1 MAASA
6 LRTVHDAVK
15 SRRFDGA
22 YYVHGEDEF
31 QKDDAV
37 KQMVE
42 AAVDPGTRDFNLE
55 YRRGPELDPELLDS
69 LLGTPPLMAER
80 RVVVIRD
87 VTGLRRDARAALD
100 RYLARSAPDVLLL
113 LVAAPGAKLDRGL
126 QTATTPLQLD
136 SLTPDRL
143 PRWIAH
149 CATAKFGATIT
160 AGAAELLQSAVGNDL
175 YQLVSELDKL
185 ASYTGG
191 GGAEITEDAVA
202 DVVGVRRGET
212 LGDLLDR
219 ILERDVSAALSLLPH
234 VLSQPRTTAVSVV
247 MALSTQMLALAWGRA
262 RMDEDGVS
270 RGRLESEF
278 FGLLRS
284 TGAYPGRPWGQAASA
299 WARAVPEWTMR
310 ELERASSA
318 LLAADVA
325 LKESRVSSDEQIVA
339 TLVLTLCTPHGHRAA
354 A

>member
-6 LRTVHDAVK
+6 FRTVRDAVK
-15 SRRFDGA
+15 ARRFDGA

-37 KQMVE
+37 RQMVE
-42 AAVDPGTRDFNLE
+42 AAVDPATRDFNLE
-55 YRRGPELDPELLDS
+55 YRRGAELDPEVLDS

-87 VTGLRRDARAALD
+87 ATGLRRDARAALD
-100 RYLARSAPDVLLL
+100 RYLSRPASDVLLL
-113 LVAAPGAKLDRGL
+113 LVAAPGAKLDKGL
-126 QTATTPLQLD
+126 QAAATPLQFE
-136 SLTPDRL
+136 SLAPDRL

-149 CATAKFGATIT
+149 CATEKFGATIT
-160 AGAAELLQSAVGNDL
+160 PSAAELLQSAVGNDL

-185 ASYTGG
+185 ASYT

-219 ILERDVSAALSLLPH
+219 ILDRDVTAALSLLPH

-262 RMDEDGVS
+262 RLDEDGVS

-278 FGLLRS
+278 FGLLKS
-284 TGAYPGRPWGQAASA
+284 TGAYPGRPWGQAAGA
-299 WARAVPEWTMR
+299 WARAVPEWSML
-310 ELERASSA
+310 ELDRAAMA

-339 TLVLTLCTPHGHRAA
+339 TLVLTLCTPHARRAA